1 MSSPRSIHLRSA
13 LLLASLMVLGLTA
26 CQKADVAEEGPK
38 EPLRLTD
45 SIRTRLHVQTDSV
58 RTMMIEDDLLLTGK
72 VMFDQDHMV
81 RVAPLAGGIVQEVRV
96 ELGDQVRKGQV
107 LAVIRSTE
115 IMDVSD
121 QQSQAQSDVAIASK
135 NLETTEAL
143 FKAGL
148 ASEREFVTAQRELD
162 KAKADEK
169 RASEVA
175 SLYGGATS
183 STYIVRAPAS
193 GFIVAKNITDNSQF
207 RTDQPEAMFA
217 ISDLSNVWV
226 IANVYESDIAY
237 VREGAHADVKTLAYD
252 DETFQG
258 VIDKI
263 YNALDPTSRVMKV
276 RVRIKNDQFRLKPEM
291 FASVSIQMKEP
302 RSMTAVPSSAVIFD
316 KNKHYVLTLATDG
329 TLAAREVQT
338 YKAIG
343 DYTYVTGGISHG
355 DQVITQGQLVLFNAL
370 TSR

>member
-1 MSSPRSIHLRSA
+1 MITRHSIHRFILAA
-13 LLLASLMVLGLTA
+13 LAPFLLFMLPS
-26 CQKADVAEEGPK
+26 CKKAEVAEEGGK
-38 EPLRLTD
+38 APLRLTD

-58 RTMMIEDDLLLTGK
+58 RSMLIEDDLLLTGK
-72 VMFDQDHMV
+72 VMFDQDHLV
-81 RVAPLAGGIVQEVRV
+81 KVAPLAGGIVQEVRV

-121 QQSQAQSDVAIASK
+121 QQSQAQSNVAIAAK
-135 NLETTEAL
+135 NLETTETL

-148 ASEREFVTAQRELD
+148 ASEREYVTAQRELD

-193 GFIVAKNITDNSQF
+193 GFVVAKNITDNSQF
-207 RTDQPEAMFA
+207 RTDQPDAMFA
-217 ISDLSNVWV
+217 ISDLSKVWV

-237 VREGAHADVKTLAYD
+237 VREGAHADVRTLAYD
-252 DETFQG
+252 DEVFEG

-263 YNALDPTSRVMKV
+263 YNALDPISRVMKV

-302 RSMTAVPSSAVIFD
+302 RSMMAVPSSAVIFD
-316 KNKHYVLTLATDG
+316 KNKHYLLLLGPDG
-329 TLAAREVQT
+329 TLAVREIQA
-338 YKAIG
+338 YKTIG
-343 DYTYVTGGISHG
+343 DYTYVSGGLSHG
-355 DQVITQGQLVLFNAL
+355 EQVITQGQLVLFNAL

>member
-1 MSSPRSIHLRSA
+1 MSSSIVTRRRLF
-13 LLLASLMVLGLTA
+13 LLAPFFLLTLA
-26 CQKADVAEEGPK
+26 SCQKTTVAESGIK

-58 RTMMIEDDLLLTGK
+58 RTMLVEEDLLLTGK

-107 LAVIRSTE
+107 LAVIRSIE

-121 QQSQAQSDVAIASK
+121 QQSQAQSNVAIATK
-135 NLETTEAL
+135 NLETSQAL

-148 ASEREFVTAQRELD
+148 ASEREYVTAQSELD

-169 RASEVA
+169 RATEVA

-183 STYIVRAPAS
+183 STYVVRAPAS

-237 VREGAHADVKTLAYD
+237 VHEGAHAEVRTLAYAD
-252 DETFQG
+252 GTFQG

-263 YNALDPTSRVMKV
+263 YNALDPASRVMKI
-276 RVRIKNDQFRLKPEM
+276 RVRIKNNEFRLKPEM
-291 FASVSIQMKEP
+291 FASVAIQMKEP
-302 RSMTAVPSSAVIFD
+302 RSMTAVLSTAVIFD
-316 KNKHYVLTLATDG
+316 KNKHYVLALAKDG
-329 TLAAREVQT
+329 AMSAREVQT
-338 YKAIG
+338 FKAIG
-343 DYTYVTGGISHG
+343 DYTYVSGNIAQG